1 MNDFSDFRCL
11 MLMKKILFLT
21 IFISFISFQTYAQSR
36 LELIHAD
43 FSKGV
48 VRNNIPMRILE
59 GHVHARQDTLE
70 LFCDLATWIESQHLL
85 ILENNVKL
93 IRGEDTL
100 TAKKI
105 TYNEDRRI
113 AIAEHEV
120 HLWRTGQELFTEYL
134 KYYYKTDQSFAKKGI
149 KLIDLENRVTI
160 TAKTGE
166 YLPEQNRTY
175 VQQKSHLVRLD
186 STGKDTL
193 HIYAHRMEYFFE
205 PDRQAIAI
213 DSVRIVRENL
223 IAECDSA
230 VYIINEERAFLE
242 ISPIAL
248 QENNEMIGSQME
260 MVFKDMEI
268 QRIIVYGNAIAK
280 SMVDSIAQKQNRL
293 TGKEIIMYITNRQI
307 RELRAIS
314 NATSNYYL
322 KEEEQE
328 KGLNVAS
335 ADTIK
340 VFFKNSELDSID
352 VKGGSQGIYYPVDY
366 KGKIDLEY

>member
-1 MNDFSDFRCL
+1 
-11 MLMKKILFLT
+11 MKKILFLIT
-21 IFISFISFQTYAQSR
+21 FIFLSIQIFAQSR

-43 FSKGV
+43 FSRGV
-48 VRNNIPMRILE
+48 VRDNVPMRILE

-70 LFCDLATWIESQHLL
+70 LFCDQATWIESQHLL

-93 IRGEDTL
+93 SRGGDTL

-105 TYNEDRRI
+105 TYYEDQRI
-113 AIAEHEV
+113 AIAEHNV
-120 HLWRTGQELFTEYL
+120 HLWRTGQDLFTEYL
-134 KYYYKTDQSFAKKGI
+134 KYYYKTDQSFAKKGV
-149 KLIDLENRVTI
+149 KLFDKENRVTI
-160 TAKTGE
+160 TARTGK

-186 STGKDTL
+186 SADTDTL

-205 PDRQAIAI
+205 PEKKAIAI

-223 IAECDSA
+223 TAECDSA
-230 VYIINEERAFLE
+230 VYKVDEEKAFLE
-242 ISPIAL
+242 ISPRAL
-248 QENNEMIGSQME
+248 QENSEMFGSQME
-260 MVFKDMEI
+260 MIFKDLEI
-268 QRIIVYGNAIAK
+268 QRIVVRGNAIAT
-280 SMVDSIAQKQNRL
+280 SMMDSAAQKQNRL

>member
-1 MNDFSDFRCL
+1 
-11 MLMKKILFLT
+11 MKKAILFT
-21 IFISFISFQTYAQSR
+21 AFIFFLNSQIYPQSR

-43 FSKGV
+43 FSRGI
-48 VRNNIPMRILE
+48 VRNNISMRILE
-59 GHVHARQDTLE
+59 GNVHARQDTLE

-85 ILENNVKL
+85 ILENNVQL
-93 IRGEDTL
+93 SRGGDTL

-105 TYNEDRRI
+105 TYYEDQRI
-113 AIAEHEV
+113 AIAEREV

-134 KYYYKTDQSFAKKGI
+134 KYYYKTDQSFAKSGV
-149 KLIDLENRVTI
+149 KLVDLENLVTI
-160 TAKTGE
+160 TAETGE

-175 VQQKSHLVRLD
+175 VQQNSHLVRLD
-186 STGKDTL
+186 SSLTDTL
-193 HIYAHRMEYFFE
+193 HIYARRMEYFFE
-205 PDRQAIAI
+205 PEKIAVAL

-223 IAECDSA
+223 TAECDSA
-230 VYIINEERAFLE
+230 VYKVDEERAFLE
-242 ISPIAL
+242 ISPHAL
-248 QENNEMIGSQME
+248 QENNEMFGRQME
-260 MVFKDMEI
+260 MIFKDMEI
-268 QRIIVYGNAIAK
+268 QKIVVRENAMAT
-280 SMVDSIAQKQNRL
+280 SVVDSVAQKQNRL
-293 TGKEIIMYITNRQI
+293 TGREIIMYITDRQL

-322 KEEEQE
+322 KEEKEE

-366 KGKIDLEY
+366 KGKVDLEF